1 MDSDME
7 TKKKNN
13 RHFSLPSLGVRNW
26 VTLAG
31 FVILFMIVLR
41 MTLFAGKIP
50 NIFKNEEGTVTT
62 ISKSS
67 LQEMFEVSDLS
78 TLEYVYNSIATVG
91 DEDGVEKY
99 YVAYEGTVILG
110 IDFEQLE
117 VIEDET
123 EKKFIIQ
130 LPEIEVQDV
139 NVAFDTME
147 YIFNKEVYETETVS
161 QEAYKAC
168 LRDLEEKAGRTES
181 LHKAALENTKDAVNA
196 LLEPFKVQMD
206 EDTKFEIR
214 MP

>member
-1 MDSDME
+1 M
-7 TKKKNN
+7 
-13 RHFSLPSLGVRNW
+13 
-26 VTLAG
+26 
-31 FVILFMIVLR
+31 ILFMIVLR

-181 LHKAALENTKDAVNA
+181 LHKVALENTKDAVNA

-206 EDTKFEIR
+206 KDTKFEIR